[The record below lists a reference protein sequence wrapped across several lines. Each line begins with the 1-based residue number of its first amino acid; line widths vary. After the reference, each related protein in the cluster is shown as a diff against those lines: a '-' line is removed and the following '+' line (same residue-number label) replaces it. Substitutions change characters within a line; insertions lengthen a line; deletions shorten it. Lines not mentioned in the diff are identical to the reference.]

1 MRAFAKQM
9 HFSDF
14 FEEFDNLTEKPNIL
28 ELFEQYIDI
37 RSLIPY
43 EFYQKYY
50 NTTGHPREYPLEA
63 FVAAFIFKMFFSIPT
78 VSLLITLLN
87 ISKELREACGFTTVP
102 HKSQFSRFLINFY
115 NEIYL
120 MFHKLVDITEPI
132 CREIDPFK
140 ASILISDTTGF
151 EGYVKENNP
160 KFFEAF
166 LKASKEYAK
175 MLKEKNQDDD
185 FDVYKHAYS
194 KMPKKSSANPDIK
207 LSYLNG
213 HFGYYIKSNIVT
225 NGLGIIRHIDF
236 YEPKV
241 DSNSQKS
248 SNDSPK
254 SVKDK

>member
-1 MRAFAKQM
+1 M
-9 HFSDF
+9 
-14 FEEFDNLTEKPNIL
+14 L
-28 ELFEQYIDI
+28 
-37 RSLIPY
+37 
-43 EFYQKYY
+43 
-50 NTTGHPREYPLEA
+50 
-63 FVAAFIFKMFFSIPT
+63 FSIT
-78 VSLLITLLN
+78 TISLLITLLN
-87 ISKELREACGFTTVP
+87 ISKELRETCGFTTVP
-102 HKSQFSRFLINFY
+102 HKSQFSRFLLNFY

-132 CREIDPFK
+132 CREINSFK

-160 KFFEAF
+160 KFFKAF

-194 KMPKKSSANPDIK
+194 KMPKESSANPDIK
-207 LSYLNG
+207 LCHLNG

-225 NGLGIIRHIDF
+225 NGLGIVRHIDF
-236 YEPKV
+236 YEPEEV
-241 DSNSQKS
+241 DLNNEES
-248 SNDSPK
+248 SNNSPK